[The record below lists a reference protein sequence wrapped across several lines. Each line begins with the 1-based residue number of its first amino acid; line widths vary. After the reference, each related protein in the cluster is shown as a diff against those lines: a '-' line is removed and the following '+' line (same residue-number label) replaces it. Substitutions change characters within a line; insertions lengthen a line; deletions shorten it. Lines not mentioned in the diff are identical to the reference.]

1 MLEITGLTAGY
12 PGKTVLNDLT
22 LIAPSGSITAVIG
35 PNGCGKSTLLKAA
48 CGLLPIASGNVSA
61 AGIPLLPL
69 PGKERAKKIA
79 YLPQER
85 QIPEITVLRMVL
97 HGRFPY
103 LSYPRRYRA
112 EDLRIARDALARM
125 GLSEYEDAPVSTL
138 SGGMRQKVYI
148 AMVLAQDTPAV
159 LLDEPTTFLDVGHQL
174 QMMREAERLAD
185 DGKAV
190 LLVLHDLTLALRYC
204 DRIAVMEDGRI
215 AAIGSPEEIF
225 ASGCIDRVFG
235 VRLCRV
241 ETPDGWY
248 YYCEGGGQR

>member
-1 MLEITGLTAGY
+1 MLEIKGLTAGY
-12 PGKTVLNDLT
+12 PGKTVLKDLS
-22 LIAPSGSITAVIG
+22 LSVPAGSVTAVIG
-35 PNGCGKSTLLKAA
+35 SNGCGKSTLLKAA
-48 CGLLPIASGNVSA
+48 CGLLPVSA
-61 AGIPLLPL
+61 GSVSVNGTPVLSL
-69 PGKERAKKIA
+69 PGRERAQRIA

-85 QIPEITVLRMVL
+85 QIPEITALRMVL

-112 EDLRIARDALARM
+112 EDLRIARESLARM
-125 GLSEYEDAPVSTL
+125 DLADLEEAPVGTL

-174 QMMREAERLAD
+174 QMMEEAARLAK

-190 LLVLHDLTLALRYC
+190 LLVLHDLTLALQHC

-215 AAIGSPEEIF
+215 VVSGTAEEIWV
-225 ASGCIDRVFG
+225 SGCIDRVFG

-241 ETPDGWY
+241 ETPNGWH
-248 YYCEGGGQR
+248 YYCER

>member
-1 MLEITGLTAGY
+1 MLEIKGLTAGY
-12 PGKTVLNDLT
+12 PGKTVLKDLS
-22 LIAPSGSITAVIG
+22 LSVPAGSVTAVIG
-35 PNGCGKSTLLKAA
+35 PNGCGKSTLLKTA
-48 CGLLPIASGNVSA
+48 CGLLPVSA
-61 AGIPLLPL
+61 GSVSVNGTPVLSL
-69 PGKERAKKIA
+69 PGRERAQRIA

-85 QIPEITVLRMVL
+85 QIPEITALRMVL

-112 EDLRIARDALARM
+112 EDLRIARESLSRMDLA
-125 GLSEYEDAPVSTL
+125 GLEETPVGTL

-174 QMMREAERLAD
+174 QMMEEAARLAK

-190 LLVLHDLTLALRYC
+190 LLVLHDLTLALQHC

-215 AAIGSPEEIF
+215 DISGTAEEIW

-241 ETPDGWY
+241 ETPNGWH
-248 YYCEGGGQR
+248 YYCER